1 MFGPR
6 LVDVNA
12 ELSADAASGAG
23 SFCDSHLL
31 ERKNSLVDL
40 GQLLAKMGNQCVKGD
55 LVRHDATP
63 SEKHVII
70 MVWGTTPRTPYCTLP
85 SNARKVDTVKPATG
99 IGPYPTLRRVRHF
112 GRNWKSE
119 IAISSFP

>member
-1 MFGPR
+1 MYPVRRSDGNRGLVRDDAMFGPR

-31 ERKNSLVDL
+31 EHKNSLVDF
-40 GQLLAKMGNQCVKGD
+40 GQLLAEMGNQCVKGD
-55 LVRHDATP
+55 LVQHDATP

-70 MVWGTTPRTPYCTLP
+70 MVWGTTQGTPRP
-85 SNARKVDTVKPATG
+85 STALCHRTRG
-99 IGPYPTLRRVRHF
+99 
-112 GRNWKSE
+112 KS
-119 IAISSFP
+119 IQ